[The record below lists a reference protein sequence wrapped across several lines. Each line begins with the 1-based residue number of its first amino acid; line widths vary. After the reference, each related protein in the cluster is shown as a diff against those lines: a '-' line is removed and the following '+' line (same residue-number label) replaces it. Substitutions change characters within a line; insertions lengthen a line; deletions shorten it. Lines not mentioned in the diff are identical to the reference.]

1 MSRARV
7 CWAGMRVPF
16 LILLLGLELC
26 RPATAG
32 SPLLNRAA
40 EKWLAEGDHWA
51 FTAHVRE
58 YDRSNVLKEVRVERF
73 DPSKPGTARW
83 ELRTVNGVPPTA
95 ERRQAWD
102 KHKAKR
108 LRNEPTA
115 LAELFDFENARVAS
129 STPQAITYILPLHS
143 KHDWLLPLDG
153 IVLTVTVNRA
163 SLAIAEVKAGIDG
176 PFHAALGLARIVEV
190 HFDLHIDPAT
200 PGGPIPG
207 PATAQPT
214 GVAAVVLEKVGAR
227 VEYAWS
233 DFQRVTPAAVNP
245 AQ

>member
-1 MSRARV
+1 
-7 CWAGMRVPF
+7 MRITS
-16 LILLLGLELC
+16 LIILLGLGLC
-26 RPATAG
+26 HPANAG

-40 EKWLAEGDHWA
+40 DKWLAEGDRWA

-58 YDRSNVLKEVRVERF
+58 YDRSNVLKEVRVERY

-83 ELRTVNGVPPTA
+83 ELRTVNGLPPTD
-95 ERRQAWD
+95 ERRLAWD

-108 LRNEPTA
+108 LRNEARA
-115 LAELFDFENARVAS
+115 LSDFFDFDNARVAS
-129 STPQAITYILPLHS
+129 STPQTISYILPVRSNHA
-143 KHDWLLPLDG
+143 WLFPLEG

-163 SLAIAEVKAGIDG
+163 SQAISEVRAGIDG

-190 HFDLHIDPAT
+190 NIDLHLNPET

-207 PATAQPT
+207 PATAKPA
-214 GVAAVVLEKVGAR
+214 GVAAVVIEKVGAR

-233 DFQRVTPAAVNP
+233 EFQRVAPAEKGDAKQP
-245 AQ
+245 